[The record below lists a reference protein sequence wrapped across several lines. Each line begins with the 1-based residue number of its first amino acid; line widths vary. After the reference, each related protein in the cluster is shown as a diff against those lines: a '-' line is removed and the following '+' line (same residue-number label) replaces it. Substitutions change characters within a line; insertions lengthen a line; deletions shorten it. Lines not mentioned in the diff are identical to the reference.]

1 MAIYAVSV
9 DKSHSFQGHTER
21 WSNVYHYSLATT
33 LDVTLATDLVD
44 QIAAAEKLC
53 HGTSVTFEDGRVW
66 STGGSPSSNETLV
79 IRDLSGTGSA
89 TDVPGFFIE
98 SAFVVRCDTNRNTS
112 TGRRIYLRK
121 YYHACAMPSSNA
133 TMLNGSQALT
143 STQKGLVTTCMESLR
158 ELTLSPGS
166 ILVTLC
172 APGGQQV
179 SDSRPVT
186 VLDYL
191 HTRQF
196 RR

>member
-1 MAIYAVSV
+1 
-9 DKSHSFQGHTER
+9 
-21 WSNVYHYSLATT
+21 
-33 LDVTLATDLVD
+33 VD
-44 QIAAAEKLC
+44 QIAAAEKLA
-53 HGTSVTFEDGRVW
+53 HSTKVTFEDGRVW
-66 STGGSPSSNETLV
+66 SAGGTPSQNETIV

-89 TDVPGFFIE
+89 AANNNYYVE
-98 SAFVVRCDTNRNTS
+98 STYVVRCDTNRNTE

-121 YYHACAMPSSNA
+121 YYHTLQMTSATSGMLTGENA
-133 TMLNGSQALT
+133 IT
-143 STQKGLVTTCMESLR
+143 STQNALVKTCVESLR

-186 VLDYL
+186 VLPHL

>member
-1 MAIYAVSV
+1 VSV
-9 DKSHSFQGHTER
+9 NKSRSFRGKTEI
-21 WSNVYHYSLATT
+21 WSNVYHYSLATN

-44 QIAAAEKLC
+44 QIATAEKLC
-53 HGTSVTFEDGRVW
+53 HSSGVTFEDGRVW
-66 STGGSPSSNETLV
+66 EVGGTPAENETIV
-79 IRDLSGTGSA
+79 IRDLSGVGALAALDSTYA
-89 TDVPGFFIE
+89 E
-98 SAFVVRCDTNRNTS
+98 ACVVARCDTNRNTS

-121 YYHACAMPSSNA
+121 YYHMGVMPSA
-133 TMLNGSQALT
+133 TTGSLNGSAVLPA
-143 STQKGLVTTCMESLR
+143 GTTTPVKTCLETLR
-158 ELTLSPGS
+158 EVTLSPGS

-191 HTRQF
+191 HIRQF